1 MAERRRDRRVPWGAV
16 AGTVVL
22 AYVVV
27 EAVALLSVDDRNR
40 FNRWGAA
47 MGSIGA
53 RLVLSGVLLAALF
66 HTLDG
71 LRRLVVGVA
80 PSVERRDDQL
90 RLAVVFLTW
99 ALAVPAAAVVIWPW
113 WKATFA

>member
-1 MAERRRDRRVPWGAV
+1 MRWGAV
-16 AGTVVL
+16 TGSVVL

-27 EAVALLSVDDRNR
+27 EAVALLSIDDRNR

-53 RLVLSGVLLAALF
+53 RLVLSAVIVAAVF

-71 LRRLVVGVA
+71 LRRLVVGAA
-80 PSVERRDDQL
+80 PGTGRHDDQL
-90 RLAVVFLTW
+90 RLGVVFLTW
-99 ALAVPAAAVVIWPW
+99 ALAVPAATVMIWPW
-113 WKATFA
+113 WKATFG

>member
-1 MAERRRDRRVPWGAV
+1 MRWGAV
-16 AGTVVL
+16 TGSVVL

-27 EAVALLSVDDRNR
+27 EAVALLSIDDRNR

-53 RLVLSGVLLAALF
+53 RLVLSAVILAAVF

-71 LRRLVVGVA
+71 LRRLVVGSAPVA
-80 PSVERRDDQL
+80 GRHDDQL
-90 RLAVVFLTW
+90 RVGVVFLTW

-113 WKATFA
+113 WKATFG

>member
-1 MAERRRDRRVPWGAV
+1 MAGV
-16 AGTVVL
+16 VVL

-27 EAVALLSVDDRNR
+27 EAVALLSINDRNQ

-53 RLVLSGVLLAALF
+53 RLVLAAVLLAALF

-71 LRRLVVGVA
+71 MRRLVLELG
-80 PSVERRDDQL
+80 PGIERHDDQL
-90 RLAVVFLTW
+90 RTAVVFLTW
-99 ALAVPAAAVVIWPW
+99 ALAVPAAAVLVWPW
-113 WKATFA
+113 WRSTFG

>member
-1 MAERRRDRRVPWGAV
+1 MRWGAV
-16 AGTVVL
+16 TGSVVL
-22 AYVVV
+22 VYVVV
-27 EAVALLSVDDRNR
+27 EAVALLSIDDRNR

-53 RLVLSGVLLAALF
+53 RLVLSAVILAAVF

-71 LRRLVVGVA
+71 LRRLVVG
-80 PSVERRDDQL
+80 PTPGTGRHDDHL
-90 RLAVVFLTW
+90 RLGVVFFTW

-113 WKATFA
+113 WKATFG